1 MDILEQLEDKIKP
14 TRLER
19 VALTILKV
27 AVGVTFVWI
36 GVMITVEPG
45 VWEAFFPEFITSLE
59 YSQELMF
66 AFGVFDFLLG
76 LFLIID
82 RFTPVVSLLASVHLL
97 GILIFY
103 GIDSITIRDVG
114 LLGATICIFLF
125 SISYRFKQNN
135 Q

>member
-1 MDILEQLEDKIKP
+1 MDLLEELEDKIKP

-19 VALTILKV
+19 VALTILKIT
-27 AVGVTFVWI
+27 VGITFIWI
-36 GVMITVEPG
+36 GVMITIEPG
-45 VWEAFFPEFITSLE
+45 VWKGFFPEFLLQLE

-66 AFGVFDFLLG
+66 VFGVFDFLLG
-76 LFLIID
+76 LFLVID
-82 RFTPVVSLLASVHLL
+82 RFTPVVSLLASLHLL

-135 Q
+135 